1 MPAKE
6 KKDEHNEDEQ
16 IEVLLFDLD
25 GTLYDNACGYADTIH
40 QQIFQFMVET
50 KGGKFDAITTVAQA
64 EAIWAPIYNKYNLTK
79 RGLIGE
85 GYIFDSHQYD
95 TYIRRGAAKYI
106 SKDPQLRRFL
116 QSFPSRMQKV
126 IVTNAPESSAIEILE
141 LLGVRDLFKEVLG
154 TDFFGPTVCKPE
166 PEAFQKV
173 LQHLGLVQSPE
184 KENEKEPSTVQDDIN
199 TAAPATTTTN
209 NHSPQDPENTKYQP
223 PHRYRNVCYFEDSF
237 KNLHAGQRDFGFRT
251 VWIVSTTTLEAEG
264 SLSSS
269 ADRHHFDAILHNTCV
284 HPQELHAQLPELWE
298 E

>member
-173 LQHLGLVQSPE
+173 LQHLGLF
-184 KENEKEPSTVQDDIN
+184 
-199 TAAPATTTTN
+199 
-209 NHSPQDPENTKYQP
+209 
-223 PHRYRNVCYFEDSF
+223 HRYRNVCYFEDSF